1 MLRTEQL
8 HGRSAQLPTPAQLPP
23 PPCTL
28 LLFRHLQKTGGIS
41 IRHILHRLELSRDWR
56 NYAEGTALHMEG
68 SRRCSPRDEAEE
80 AVRVRLGAP
89 LPPGCNRSFVLP
101 LTLLE
106 ELAAS
111 CRAAAAAAA
120 ATASPPSPPPPPLR
134 AMVELHT
141 RGSYD
146 EVLPLSF
153 LSPEPRTLTAP
164 LIRILTSTL
173 TLTRRFAMR
182 RRSCAQRAG
191 GWSLP

>member
-1 MLRTEQL
+1 MLRTEEP
-8 HGRSAQLPTPAQLPP
+8 HVRSAQPPTT

-41 IRHILHRLELSRDWR
+41 IRHILHRLELSRDWH
-56 NYAEGTALHMEG
+56 NYAEGTALYMEG

-141 RGSYD
+141 RGSYG
-146 EVLPLSF
+146 EVPPLART
-153 LSPEPRTLTAP
+153 LTLTAP

>member
-1 MLRTEQL
+1 MLRTEEP
-8 HGRSAQLPTPAQLPP
+8 HARSGQPPTT

-28 LLFRHLQKTGGIS
+28 LLFRHIQKTGGIS
-41 IRHILHRLELSRDWR
+41 IRHILHRLELSRDWH
-56 NYAEGTALHMEG
+56 NYAEGTALYMEG

-80 AVRVRLGAP
+80 TVRVRMGAP
-89 LPPGCNRSFVLP
+89 LAPGCNRSFVLP

-120 ATASPPSPPPPPLR
+120 AAATASPPSPPPPPLR

-141 RGSYD
+141 LGSYE
-146 EVLPLSF
+146 EVLRLT
-153 LSPEPRTLTAP
+153 RTLTLTAT
-164 LIRILTSTL
+164 LIRILTSTRAL
-173 TLTRRFAMR
+173 ARRFAMR
-182 RRSCAQRAG
+182 RRSCARRDG